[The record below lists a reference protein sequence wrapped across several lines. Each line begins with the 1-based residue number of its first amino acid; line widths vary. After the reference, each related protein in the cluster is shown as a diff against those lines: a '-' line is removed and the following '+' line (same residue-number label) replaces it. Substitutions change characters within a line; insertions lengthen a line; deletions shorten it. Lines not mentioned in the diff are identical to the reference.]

1 MIGSKAARR
10 RIRHA
15 GVYLV
20 LIALSTVFMMPLIW
34 LIRSSF
40 MSIIQIFRMPP
51 EWIPRPFLLENYKT
65 ALTVLPF
72 GRYALNTML
81 LVVNGVAGV
90 VITSSFC
97 AYSFARLH
105 WKGRRFFFGL
115 IMSGMMLPYAVTL
128 IPTFLGWRYLVG
140 SDSFLPLMIPAWFG
154 GGAFNIFLLRQF
166 MLGIPRELEDAAVID
181 SARYDQIF
189 MRIIIPLTKP
199 ALIVVGLFCFFTI
212 WNDYLGPLIYLNDD
226 SRFTLALGL
235 TKFIGFYSAQW
246 HLLMAASAVVV
257 IPPILLFF
265 IGQRFLVQGI
275 TLTGLKG

>member
-115 IMSGMMLPYAVTL
+115 IMSGIMLPYAVTL

-235 TKFIGFYSAQW
+235 TQFIGFYSAQW

>member
-1 MIGSKAARR
+1 MIRATTARR
-10 RIRHA
+10 RIHHA
-15 GVYLV
+15 GVYLL
-20 LIALSTVFMMPLIW
+20 LIALSIVFMLPLVW

-40 MSIIQIFRMPP
+40 MGIIQIFRMPP
-51 EWIPRPFLLENYKT
+51 EWIPRPFRLENYTT

-81 LVVNGVAGV
+81 LVVNGVVGI
-90 VITSSFC
+90 VITSSLS
-97 AYSFARLH
+97 AYSFARLR
-105 WKGRRFFFGL
+105 WNGRRFLFGL

-140 SDSFLPLMIPAWFG
+140 SNSFLPLMVPAWFG

-166 MLGIPRELEDAAVID
+166 MLGIPRELEEAAVMD
-181 SARYDQIF
+181 SARHGQIF
-189 MRIIIPLTKP
+189 MRIIVPLTKP

-235 TKFIGFYSAQW
+235 TQFIGFYSAQW

-257 IPPILLFF
+257 IPPIVLFF

>member
-20 LIALSTVFMMPLIW
+20 LISLSTVFMMPLIW

-72 GRYALNTML
+72 GHYALNTML

-97 AYSFARLH
+97 AYSFARLR
-105 WKGRRFFFGL
+105 WKGRRLFFGL

-166 MLGIPRELEDAAVID
+166 MLGIPRELEDAAIID

-235 TKFIGFYSAQW
+235 TQFIGFYSAQW

>member
-20 LIALSTVFMMPLIW
+20 LIGLSTVFMMPLIW

-105 WKGRRFFFGL
+105 WKGRRLFFGL

-166 MLGIPRELEDAAVID
+166 MLGIPRELEDAAIID

-235 TKFIGFYSAQW
+235 TQFIGFYSAQW